1 MDTVQQDAAKER
13 PPACDTHVHLLEP
26 ERFPFAETATYQP
39 VPGER
44 GDVEALR
51 RVLATHGLTHALLVN
66 PIAGYGFDNR
76 CMIDALERYPTQFRG
91 IAIVPPNVADAAL
104 DRLAEAGVV
113 GARLDLIQMGA
124 RFAAEAIES
133 GLFRRLAARNWFAQ
147 IQAEKNQ
154 LAEVAAALERSGTRL
169 LVDHAGRPDPTLGVD
184 QPGFRAL
191 LALGRSGRAVV
202 KLSGP
207 FRFSLAR
214 YPYADADPFMRALV
228 EAFTPE
234 RCVWASDWS
243 FFRAPARLDY
253 GPVLALLERWVPDA
267 RERRRILWDTPARL
281 FGFSFAGS
289 D

>member
-1 MDTVQQDAAKER
+1 METTEHR
-13 PPACDTHVHLLEP
+13 LPGCDTHVHLLEP

-39 VPGER
+39 IPGER

-51 RVLATHGLTHALLVN
+51 RVLDMHGLTHALLVN

-76 CMIDALERYPTQFRG
+76 CMIDALERYPGQFRG
-91 IAIVPPNVADAAL
+91 IAIVSPGVTEAEL
-104 DRLAEAGVV
+104 DQLAEAGVV

-124 RFAAEAIES
+124 RFATEAIES

-147 IQAEKNQ
+147 IQAERDQ
-154 LAEVAAALERSGTRL
+154 LAEVAAALERTGTPL
-169 LVDHAGRPDPTLGVD
+169 LVDHAGRPDPTLGID

-191 LALGRSGRAVV
+191 LALGRTGRAVV

-207 FRFSLAR
+207 FRFSRER

-228 EAFTPE
+228 ENFTPE

-243 FFRAPARLDY
+243 FFRAPTRLDY
-253 GPVLALLERWVPDA
+253 GPVFALLERWVPDA
-267 RERRRILWDTPARL
+267 GERRRILWDTPARL
-281 FGFSFAGS
+281 FGFSAS
-289 D
+289 APA